1 MKLLNKLEKKLSR
14 FAIPNLTMIFIVC
27 QVAAYLLQIGN
38 QSLLQQI
45 TLIPNRVLQGEVW
58 RLVSFLFEPPIT
70 NAIFAFFFWYLFY
83 LMGTSLEHTWGA
95 FRYNLYLLIG
105 YLATVGAAFIA
116 PDQPASCGFLQGSV
130 FLAFAYL
137 FPDFQLM
144 LFFIL
149 PVKIKWLAL
158 LQWVGY
164 FYALIVYPPIVK
176 LMVAASVCNFFLF
189 FWKDI
194 VQRIKTGRRRMV
206 QQAQRIQESK
216 LPEAFHCCRVCGI
229 TDQTHPEMEFRYCS
243 QCKGGCCYCSEH
255 LRNHEHVT

>member
-1 MKLLNKLEKKLSR
+1 MKLLNKLEKKFSR

-27 QVAAYLLQIGN
+27 QVAAYLLQYGN
-38 QSLLQQI
+38 QSLLPQMA
-45 TLIPNRVLQGEVW
+45 LIPSRVLQGEVW
-58 RLVSFLFEPPIT
+58 RLVTFLFLAPDMIL
-70 NAIFAFFFWYLFY
+70 IFLFFFWYMFY
-83 LMGTSLEHTWGA
+83 LMGAALENTWGA

-105 YLATVGAAFIA
+105 YLATVGSAFLV
-116 PDQPASCGFLQGSV
+116 PDQPASCGFLQVSV
-130 FLAFAYL
+130 YLAFAYL

-158 LQWVGY
+158 LLWVGY
-164 FYALIVYPPIVK
+164 FYALVTEPLIIK
-176 LMVAASVCNFFLF
+176 LLVAASVCNFFLF

-194 VQRIKTGRRRMV
+194 AQRIKTGRRRMV

-216 LPEAFHCCRVCGI
+216 LPEVFHCCRVCGI
-229 TDQTHPEMEFRYCS
+229 TEKTHPEMDFRYCS